1 MTRRISES
9 EKQNLSLKKFR
20 LISHEELPTS
30 NNNFNVQSRI
40 TFDSPRIN
48 SNNHSQNKS
57 RENINNN
64 YHNQNSKSPAMFRF
78 DEDIL
83 TLREN
88 VRESINYM
96 DTFEML
102 NSYEKSRVSL
112 GIAEP

>member
-1 MTRRISES
+1 
-9 EKQNLSLKKFR
+9 
-20 LISHEELPTS
+20 
-30 NNNFNVQSRI
+30 
-40 TFDSPRIN
+40 
-48 SNNHSQNKS
+48 
-57 RENINNN
+57 
-64 YHNQNSKSPAMFRF
+64 MFRF